1 VAIRLTPTEE
11 RLVERYLWVLDFV
24 GRCSQAIDE
33 GHWHYLMEKASQLR
47 GAAEK
52 LEDELVATG
61 GRPKVRPA
69 AVLAAVQYHGRHY
82 RAARLLHPA
91 PIELT
96 TSEVGSI
103 LLSVAGSAGL
113 LADEAALEALR
124 RDSQAIA
131 ERTDLPPATVARVLS
146 ALGSWEVRDAE

>member
-1 VAIRLTPTEE
+1 MAIRLTPTEE

-24 GRCSQAIDE
+24 GRCAQAVDE
-33 GHWHYLMEKASQLR
+33 GHWHYLMEKAAQLS
-47 GAAEK
+47 GAAGR
-52 LEDELVATG
+52 LEEELTAADG
-61 GRPKVRPA
+61 KPKVRPE
-69 AVLAAVQYHGRHY
+69 AVLAAVRHQGRHY
-82 RAARLLHPA
+82 RAGRLLHPVRV
-91 PIELT
+91 ELT